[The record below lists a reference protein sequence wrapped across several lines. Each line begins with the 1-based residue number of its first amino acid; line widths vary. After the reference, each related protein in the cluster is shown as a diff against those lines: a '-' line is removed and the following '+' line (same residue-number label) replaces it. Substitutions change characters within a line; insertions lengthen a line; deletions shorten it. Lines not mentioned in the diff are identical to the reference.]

1 MAAECYRT
9 RPSVEEVANDDLDLI
24 ERRKPKETCMHS
36 RDPSALLLDM
46 DGVLFHGDQA
56 LSGAAEMLAAVA
68 TAPHLFVTNN
78 PTRPPQE
85 VADHFAFVGLPRPDP
100 GRILTSAQATAD
112 WLARTKPGFR
122 FFAVGSDGL
131 HRELERVGTPDA
143 KEADFVVVGEG
154 PGLDYEQLTIG
165 INLVCRHGARLV
177 ATNPDSTVDAV
188 RDGQHLILPG
198 GGALV
203 APFAAATGVT
213 PTVIGKPEPL
223 LYKMAIQRLGC
234 TAEDCLMVG
243 DRPDTD
249 IAGAARLGMWTA
261 LVRSGRFAPGAP
273 WPDGLP
279 RPDLDLPD
287 LPALIAALHR
297 RWPGWL
303 K

>member
-1 MAAECYRT
+1 M
-9 RPSVEEVANDDLDLI
+9 
-24 ERRKPKETCMHS
+24 RR

-56 LSGAAEMLAAVA
+56 LPGAADFLAVVQAL
-68 TAPHLFVTNN
+68 PHLFVTNN
-78 PTRPPQE
+78 PIRTPDE
-85 VADHFAFVGLPRPDP
+85 VADHFAAVGLLRPDP
-100 GRILTSAQATAD
+100 GLILTSAQATAE

-122 FFAVGSDGL
+122 FFAVGADGL
-131 HRELERVGTPDA
+131 HRELERVGTADA

-177 ATNPDSTVDAV
+177 ATNPDSTVDSV
-188 RDGQHLILPG
+188 RGGEHLILPG

-223 LYKMAIQRLGC
+223 LYKMALQRLGC
-234 TAEDCLMVG
+234 VAESCLMVG

-279 RPDLDLPD
+279 RPDWDVQDLS
-287 LPALIAALHR
+287 ALVAALR
-297 RWPGWL
+297 GRWPGWL
-303 K
+303 